1 MYQYKSPYPWDIY
14 LIQNINDGPHCMYV
28 YIGESFTS
36 LSSLMLN
43 QRVSAQIGSRKG

>member
-14 LIQNINDGPHCMYV
+14 SIQNFTDGLHCMYV